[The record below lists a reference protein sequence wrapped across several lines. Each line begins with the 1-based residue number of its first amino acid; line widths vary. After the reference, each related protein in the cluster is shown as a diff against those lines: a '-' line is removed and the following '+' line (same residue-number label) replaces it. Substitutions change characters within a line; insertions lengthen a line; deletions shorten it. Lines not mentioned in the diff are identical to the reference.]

1 MDQENQKLIESDD
14 NINQKLFDWVYN
26 AIIADGGDGYALIG
40 FTAQSY
46 KVVAEQFELFLSK
59 QFFGRRWIK
68 DVHTDYICFHDREES
83 IILTDK
89 HGFENIITYGIKIL
103 TW

>member
-26 AIIADGGDGYALIG
+26 AIIADGGDGDALIG

-46 KVVAEQFELFLSK
+46 KNISEQLELFLSK
-59 QFFGRRWIK
+59 QPYGNRWKKNVQI
-68 DVHTDYICFHDREES
+68 DHICFYDGEES